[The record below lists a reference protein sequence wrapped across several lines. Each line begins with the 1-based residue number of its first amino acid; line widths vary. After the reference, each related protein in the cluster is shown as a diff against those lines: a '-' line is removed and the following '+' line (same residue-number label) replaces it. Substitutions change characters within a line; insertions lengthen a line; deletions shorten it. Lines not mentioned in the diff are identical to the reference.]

1 MKIAKG
7 SASWV
12 ISPAVTACM
21 FLFLSFIPFLKTRL
35 FFLTAAAFSFVFT
48 AFLFIFFR
56 DPDRV
61 PGRGV
66 VGCADG
72 KIREI
77 KKTHDEDIGDC
88 LKISTF
94 MNVYNVHVNRMPLNG
109 VVSDI
114 RHLPGGY
121 VPAFKKES
129 DRNER
134 MILTLET
141 EIGVVKIVQ
150 IAGALAR
157 RIVTYVK
164 KGDRVKKGERIG
176 MIRLGS
182 RVDVYLPVDRI
193 KKVFVKPGDKIKAGS
208 DTIAE
213 INN

>member
-1 MKIAKG
+1 
-7 SASWV
+7 
-12 ISPAVTACM
+12 
-21 FLFLSFIPFLKTRL
+21 
-35 FFLTAAAFSFVFT
+35 
-48 AFLFIFFR
+48 
-56 DPDRV
+56 V

-150 IAGALAR
+150 IAGIVAR
-157 RIVTYVK
+157 RIVPYIR
-164 KGDRVKKGERIG
+164 KGESITKGERIG
-176 MIRLGS
+176 IIRFGS
-182 RVDVYLPVDRI
+182 RVDLYLPASKTNI
-193 KKVFVKPGDKIKAGS
+193 YVKENNLVKAGE
-208 DTIAE
+208 DRIAE
-213 INN
+213 IRS